1 MLKVEDLLGKGYF
14 PKELPPPFTSQKLA
28 HKYSSINSLWASIFN
43 ALSRSDKKVYRDSRC
58 LSFSIPKVGFSR
70 RQISLP
76 NPLHQSILSDSICKN
91 WSEIEKIYL
100 CSPLST
106 SRPVVDT
113 KGSRSVKNRRNYKE
127 FKEGC
132 ILNSYAH
139 LSLMRTDISRYYPTI
154 YTHIIPWA
162 IHGKTTAKENRDDY
176 SLLGNILDRDVRN
189 TQSGQ
194 TMGIPIGP
202 DTSLIISEII
212 ACKIDEELISKIG
225 DLNGAR
231 YYDDYFL
238 FFSDYAKAEKTLK
251 CLQSILAAYHLDIN
265 EEKTRIERFPAPFE
279 SSWSIFLSRFEFRD
293 GKTSQATD
301 LYRYFSLAFESAQK
315 HPNDSVLKYAV
326 KRLEYIEILPEN
338 WRVFESLL
346 LKSALSEPSTLPE
359 VVKILISNES
369 YVSKDRV
376 EKLAQEIILIHCFK
390 AHSFEVS
397 WSLWLL
403 RSFKINLDVCIA
415 EKVIASGDPISVLI
429 VLDMRNCGLISG
441 SLDIS
446 SVELDLTSSSLFDEK
461 WLLTYESVKKGWLK
475 PPDPGL
481 LSSNEYF
488 NLLSKEDIEFY
499 AENQQLEKIEI
510 NKKSGASDSKEA
522 PEPKEETIPSVE
534 EYTSDANLAIT
545 DVVTLY

>member
-1 MLKVEDLLGKGYF
+1 MSVVMLKVEDLLGKGYF

-28 HKYSSINSLWASIFN
+28 HKYSSINSLWASSFKD
-43 ALSRSDKKVYRDSRC
+43 LSKSEKKVSSDSRC
-58 LSFSIPKVGFSR
+58 LSFSIPKIGFSR
-70 RQISLP
+70 RKISLP
-76 NPLHQSILSDSICKN
+76 NPLHQSILANSMCEN

-113 KGSRSVKNRRNYKE
+113 KGSRSVKNIKTYKE

-154 YTHIIPWA
+154 YSHIIPWA
-162 IHGKTTAKENRDDY
+162 IHGKTTAKENRADY

-212 ACKIDEELISKIG
+212 ACKIDEELISQIG

-238 FFSDYAKAEKTLK
+238 FFSDYAEAEKTLK

-265 EEKTRIERFPAPFE
+265 EEKTRIERFPVPYFFE
-279 SSWSIFLSRFEFRD
+279 SSWAIFLSIFEFRD
-293 GKTSQATD
+293 GKNSQATD

-326 KRLEYIEILPEN
+326 KRLKSIKILPEN
-338 WRVFESLL
+338 WILVESLL
-346 LKSALSEPSTLPE
+346 LNSALIEPSTLPE

-376 EKLAQEIILIHCFK
+376 KKLAQ
-390 AHSFEVS
+390 
-397 WSLWLL
+397 
-403 RSFKINLDVCIA
+403 
-415 EKVIASGDPISVLI
+415 
-429 VLDMRNCGLISG
+429 
-441 SLDIS
+441 
-446 SVELDLTSSSLFDEK
+446 
-461 WLLTYESVKKGWLK
+461 
-475 PPDPGL
+475 
-481 LSSNEYF
+481 
-488 NLLSKEDIEFY
+488 
-499 AENQQLEKIEI
+499 
-510 NKKSGASDSKEA
+510 
-522 PEPKEETIPSVE
+522 
-534 EYTSDANLAIT
+534 
-545 DVVTLY
+545 